1 MENWIDQLLPI
12 IDEYKDGSDE
22 PLDGDSVS
30 KLSKIIEAKI
40 NQFRSDYPN
49 IEEFIDESEI
59 SIIEFIIK
67 RYETLAR
74 KLYKQLEE
82 DYDSRM
88 TDEYISESII
98 ANEWEF
104 HADGKDA

>member
-40 NQFRSDYPN
+40 NLQEGN
-49 IEEFIDESEI
+49 ITEEEYDQ
-59 SIIEFIIK
+59 
-67 RYETLAR
+67 
-74 KLYKQLEE
+74 QLEK
-82 DYDSRM
+82 
-88 TDEYISESII
+88 I
-98 ANEWEF
+98 
-104 HADGKDA
+104 